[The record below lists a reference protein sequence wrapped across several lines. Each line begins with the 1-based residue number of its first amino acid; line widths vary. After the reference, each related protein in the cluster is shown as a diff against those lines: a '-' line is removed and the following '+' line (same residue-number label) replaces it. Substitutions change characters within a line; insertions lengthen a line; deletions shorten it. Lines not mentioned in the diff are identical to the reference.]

1 MRRLV
6 CNGCGL
12 AEDLD
17 NPSGT
22 IHPVQLVD
30 KAPTYAGLEQPGASP
45 DQTVEEDLCES
56 CRKKLRR
63 DYFGEVEAE
72 LLDMP
77 LMQAAP

>member
-30 KAPTYAGLEQPGASP
+30 LAPTYAGLDQPGASP
-45 DQTVEEDLCES
+45 DRPIEEDLCAK
-56 CRKKLRR
+56 CRKKLRM
-63 DYFGEVEAE
+63 DYFGDNDPE
-72 LLDMP
+72 LLEMP
-77 LMQAAP
+77 LMKGA